1 MILSHW
7 RRPRLTLYSCSDASV
22 STFYCEKK
30 KNELN
35 VIFFLFHSYLWE
47 ANMNDFR
54 LLTKESEGANFG
66 LISRE
71 VKGER
76 KKGLC
81 SRRMNRLL
89 ARVNIQRCGF
99 HIFPPS
105 ILHFVRKM
113 LIEKKKKKADRA
125 FFIPFR
131 TVSDEKKRA
140 YYIYTHNM
148 MMNRSGRP
156 KKKIKR
162 PPQRCY
168 NIPPLS
174 LFQL

>member
-1 MILSHW
+1 M
-7 RRPRLTLYSCSDASV
+7 
-22 STFYCEKK
+22 K
-30 KNELN
+30 
-35 VIFFLFHSYLWE
+35 
-47 ANMNDFR
+47 
-54 LLTKESEGANFG
+54 
-66 LISRE
+66 
-71 VKGER
+71 
-76 KKGLC
+76 
-81 SRRMNRLL
+81 RLL

-113 LIEKKKKKADRA
+113 LIEKKKKADRA

-168 NIPPLS
+168 NIPPSFSLPVIIIIIIIQLGLDIGLS
-174 LFQL
+174 TR